1 MENFGLYV
9 IATRPTLSY
18 GRVAEICVE
27 RGIKYLQLRE
37 KHLSDKELLA
47 AAREMSSVTKGSQ
60 TQFVISDR
68 ADIAVLSDAD
78 LLHLGQDDLSVEDA
92 RKIIGDMPIGLSTHS
107 IEQAQKALLHNP
119 AYIGF
124 GPVYPTTT
132 KANPDPVVGVNLLRE
147 VLTIA
152 TCPVVAIGGIF
163 PENIA
168 TVTAAGAKNLSLVRH
183 LMCDEMSERIAQIQ
197 EAINNAN

>member
-37 KHLSDKELLA
+37 KHLSDKQLLA
-47 AAREMSSVTKGSQ
+47 AAREMKSVTSGSN
-60 TQFVISDR
+60 TQFVINDR
-68 ADIAVLSDAD
+68 ADIASLCDAD

-92 RKIIGDMPIGLSTHS
+92 RCIVGDMPIGLSTHS
-107 IEQAQKALLHNP
+107 ITQAKQALLHNP

-132 KANPDPVVGVNLLRE
+132 KAIADPVVGVELLRE
-147 VLTIA
+147 VLSIA

-163 PENIA
+163 PENIES
-168 TVTAAGAKNLSLVRH
+168 VTAAGAKNLSLVRY
-183 LMCDEMSERIAQIQ
+183 LMCDEMSERIAEIQ
-197 EAINNAN
+197 NLIAKQ